1 MESSTDDLL
10 DEFIKAALREDVGD
24 GDHTSLATVPAEQQG
39 RSKLLVKEDG
49 VLAGVE
55 VALRV
60 FHLVDND
67 LEVNLFKSDGDVVR
81 KGDIVLHVSGKVHSL
96 LIAERLVLNI
106 MQRMSGIA
114 TNTRRIAEKIDT
126 TTTKVL
132 DTRKTT
138 PGLRF
143 LEKEAVRIGGGANHR
158 IGLYDM
164 ILIKDNHVDYAG
176 GIVPAL
182 EAANRYIKEKRK
194 DLQIEIEVR
203 SLEELQQVLDYG
215 HVDRIMLDNFDVPT
229 LAEAV
234 KRIGGR
240 YKTEASGGI
249 TEETILDYAKTGVDF
264 ISVGAL
270 THSVKSLDLSL
281 KAIVS

>member
-1 MESSTDDLL
+1 MERSKEDLL
-10 DEFIKAALREDVGD
+10 DEFIRSALHEDVGD
-24 GDHTSLATVPAEQQG
+24 GDHTSLATIPEGQQG

-49 VLAGVE
+49 VLAGVA
-55 VALRV
+55 VAVKV
-60 FHLVDND
+60 FHAVDSH
-67 LEVNLFKSDGDVVR
+67 LEIALFKSDGDAVH
-81 KGDIVLHVSGKVHSL
+81 KGDVVLHVSGRVHSL

-114 TNTRRIAEKIDT
+114 TNTRRIAEKISAT
-126 TTTKVL
+126 KTKVL

-138 PGLRF
+138 PGMRF
-143 LEKEAVRIGGGANHR
+143 LEKEAVRIGGGVNHR

-182 EAANRYIKEKRK
+182 EAANRYIRENNK

-203 SLEELQQVLDYG
+203 DLGELQQVLDYG
-215 HVDRIMLDNFDVPT
+215 QVDRIMLDNFDVPT
-229 LAEAV
+229 LTEAV
-234 KRIGGR
+234 KRIGGQ

-249 TEETILDYAKTGVDF
+249 TEETILDYAKTGVDY

-270 THSVKSLDLSL
+270 THSIRSLDLSL
-281 KAIVS
+281 KAMV